1 MSRFRHVS
9 GLPAARMIFAFVGV
23 LLLGLVAMANTAQA
37 GCGDYVFIR
46 DANGRLIRAS
56 SLMKDHD
63 TRSACTGPHC
73 PGNNPLATP
82 SAADPADREE
92 SLPIKLPCNGPHC
105 SGDSGLP
112 AAPVPSPTSQRSSQ
126 ESTALLL
133 KLNDSAA
140 EVDTRFAHVPAA
152 SGHELHYP
160 QSIFHPPR

>member
-1 MSRFRHVS
+1 MT
-9 GLPAARMIFAFVGV
+9 FAFAGA
-23 LLLGLVAMANTAQA
+23 LLLLLVAMAGSAQA

-63 TRSACTGPHC
+63 TRGACTGPHC

-82 SAADPADREE
+82 SAADSSDREE
-92 SLPIKLPCNGPHC
+92 SLPIRFPCNGPHC
-105 SGDSGLP
+105 SGNSRLP
-112 AAPVPSPTSQRSSQ
+112 AAPIPSPISPRTSQ

-133 KLNDSAA
+133 KLNDGAA
-140 EVDTRFAHVPAA
+140 EVDTRFAQVPSA
-152 SGHELHYP
+152 SGDELHYP